1 MRTPIS
7 RVRSATMYD
16 STPYW
21 PTVPRMTASSE
32 ITPSVSMVNAS
43 GSRASAARP
52 AMVKVRY
59 IGAPG
64 ATSRT
69 SARISGAIV
78 SARAVF
84 TTYAGEGTRQS
95 AGGCPT
101 SG

>member
-1 MRTPIS
+1 
-7 RVRSATMYD
+7 
-16 STPYW
+16 
-21 PTVPRMTASSE
+21 MTASTE

-43 GSRASAARP
+43 GSRESAASP

-69 SARISGAIV
+69 SARISGAMA
-78 SARAVF
+78 SARGVF
-84 TTYAGEGTRQS
+84 TTYAGEETTQS
-95 AGGCPT
+95 AGGWPT